1 MRNRTLISEVIKKEL
16 KKIYILKEQSEDSTF
31 LKNFERIIQS
41 NKTYKN
47 LKTETSK
54 IPYSEDV
61 EDIQIALQFL
71 GFSLPKWGIDGLF
84 GPETETSVK
93 DFQKERGLTQT
104 GVLDK
109 KGLQEIYDMLIEEDF
124 KDSDLSSI
132 EKEYK
137 FDTAFTG
144 KIGTAKDVIDFLM
157 GKGLSLEQSV
167 GITAN
172 LQQES
177 SLNPNAVGDNGT
189 SFGIAQWH
197 NERGQNMMKWTESKG
212 YKSNSLEGQLEFLWY
227 ELSTDYKNV
236 LDEIKRTYT
245 SEDAAEVFVRKYEKP
260 GNIENEVSKRSS
272 IAGSLYN
279 KVSDM
284 A

>member
-1 MRNRTLISEVIKKEL
+1 MKNRTLISEVIKKEL
-16 KKIYILKEQSEDSTF
+16 KKIYILKEQPEDSTF

-41 NKTYKN
+41 NKKYKN
-47 LKTETSK
+47 LKTDTSK

-93 DFQKERGLTQT
+93 DFQKDRGLTQT
-104 GVLDK
+104 GIVNK
-109 KGLQEIYDMLIEEDF
+109 EVLQEIYDMLIEEEF

-132 EKEYK
+132 EKEYE
-137 FDTAFTG
+137 FDTEFKG
-144 KIGTAKDVIDFLM
+144 KIGTAEEIIKFLK

-177 SLNPNAVGDNGT
+177 SLNPNAKGDNGT

-197 NERGQNMMKWTESKG
+197 KERGQYMMKWTESKG
-212 YKSNSLEGQLEFLWY
+212 YKSNSLEGQLEFLWH

-236 LDEIKRTYT
+236 LDELKNTNT
-245 SEDAAEVFVRKYEKP
+245 PEEAAEVFVRKYEKP
-260 GNIENEVSKRSS
+260 GNIEGEVNKRSS

-284 A
+284 V

>member
-1 MRNRTLISEVIKKEL
+1 MKSLISEVIKKEL

-41 NKTYKN
+41 NKTYKY
-47 LKTETSK
+47 LESDTSK
-54 IPYSEDV
+54 IPYSKDV

-93 DFQKERGLTQT
+93 DFQKDRGLTQT
-104 GVLDK
+104 GVVDK
-109 KGLQEIYDMLIEEDF
+109 VVLQEIYDMLIEEKF
-124 KDSDLSSI
+124 TDSDLASI

-137 FDTAFTG
+137 FGTEFTG
-144 KIGTAKDVIDFLM
+144 KIGTAEEVINFLM

-177 SLNPNAVGDNGT
+177 SLNPNAKGDNGT

-197 NERGQNMMKWTESKG
+197 KERGQYMMRWTESEG
-212 YKSNSLEGQLEFLWY
+212 YTSNSLEGQLEFLWY

-236 LDEIKRTYT
+236 LDELKNTNT
-245 SEDAAEVFVRKYEKP
+245 PEEAAEVFVRKYEKP
-260 GNIENEVSKRSS
+260 GNIEGEVNKRSS
-272 IAGSLYN
+272 IAGSLFK
-279 KVSDM
+279 KVSNM
-284 A
+284 V

>member
-1 MRNRTLISEVIKKEL
+1 MKNRTLISEVIKKEL

-93 DFQKERGLTQT
+93 DFQKDRGLTQT
-104 GVLDK
+104 GIVDK
-109 KGLQEIYDMLIEEDF
+109 EVLQEIYDMLIEEEF
-124 KDSDLSSI
+124 TDSDLSSI
-132 EKEYK
+132 EKEYE
-137 FDTAFTG
+137 FDTEFKG
-144 KIGTAKDVIDFLM
+144 KVGTAKEVIDFLM

-177 SLNPNAVGDNGT
+177 SLNPNAKGDNGT

-197 NERGQNMMKWTESKG
+197 KERGQNMMKWTESEG

-236 LDEIKRTYT
+236 LDEIKNTNT

-260 GNIENEVSKRSS
+260 GNIEGEVNKRSS

-284 A
+284 V